1 MILTMTTVG
10 YGEIYPITAGGRIG
24 TIIACIIGVFVV
36 SMIMSKLQELIR
48 LDPDQQLAFDE
59 IMNEAKRKENDAIKS
74 QLTNYFILYRIASRL
89 KKPFP
94 EVFRRQIEYKMFKEK
109 IAYQNT

>member
-1 MILTMTTVG
+1 
-10 YGEIYPITAGGRIG
+10 
-24 TIIACIIGVFVV
+24 
-36 SMIMSKLQELIR
+36 
-48 LDPDQQLAFDE
+48 
-59 IMNEAKRKENDAIKS
+59 MNEAKRKENDAIKS